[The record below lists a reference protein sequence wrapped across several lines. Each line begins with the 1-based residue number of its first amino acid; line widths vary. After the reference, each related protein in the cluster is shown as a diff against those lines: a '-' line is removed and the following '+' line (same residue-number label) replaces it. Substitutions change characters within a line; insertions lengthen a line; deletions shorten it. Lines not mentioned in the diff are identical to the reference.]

1 MNAHSLK
8 TTLLLI
14 PGGRELSLP
23 QNAHTFKKALTEAL
37 ENNSID
43 IIMLADVALI
53 PEEVVQ
59 MRYKY
64 KNVLL
69 IESAA
74 IQTRED
80 ALEELSKTLDGHLP
94 ALQTS
99 GFDYQVVKM
108 EFIEVKYEDIERL
121 SKFVEDDI

>member
-1 MNAHSLK
+1 MNALSLK

-23 QNAHTFKKALTEAL
+23 QNANTFKKALTEAL
-37 ENNSID
+37 ANNTID
-43 IIMLADVALI
+43 IIMLADKALI
-53 PEEVVQ
+53 PEEEVQ

-69 IESAA
+69 IESDT
-74 IQTRED
+74 IHSKED
-80 ALEELSKTLDGHLP
+80 AFHEVSKTLEGHLP
-94 ALQTS
+94 ALHTA

-108 EFIEVKYEDIERL
+108 EFIQVKYEDIERL

>member
-1 MNAHSLK
+1 
-8 TTLLLI
+8 
-14 PGGRELSLP
+14 
-23 QNAHTFKKALTEAL
+23 
-37 ENNSID
+37 
-43 IIMLADVALI
+43 MLADVALI